1 VNLIFD
7 LDGTL
12 IDSST
17 GIYRAY
23 KESVKT
29 YEKPL
34 EKTYFINYIG
44 PPIQKIIKVL
54 HPTLDDNTVMNIRNS
69 FRELYDSQY
78 FLEFNI
84 YENIIYEIQKLSK
97 KNNCFIV
104 TNKPIKPT
112 RTIINK
118 LKLNERF
125 LDVIGIDSFLSTGQD
140 KSSNI
145 LFLRNQYL
153 LDTKN
158 TFYIGDTYSDFL
170 SAKKNNIEFIAFAK
184 GYHRWSKNE
193 LEEIK
198 YIYYDT
204 NELTSILEFLNTR
217 TR

>member
-1 VNLIFD
+1 MNLIFD
-7 LDGTL
+7 MDGTL
-12 IDSST
+12 IDSSF

-23 KESVKT
+23 KESIQT
-29 YEKPL
+29 YQKPL
-34 EKTYFINYIG
+34 DKNHFTNYIG
-44 PPIQKIIKVL
+44 PPIQKIIKFL
-54 HPTLDDNTVMNIRNS
+54 HPTLDDNTVMTIRNN
-69 FRELYDSQY
+69 FRKLYDGQY
-78 FLEFNI
+78 FLEFKTYDSI
-84 YENIIYEIQKLSK
+84 VDKIQKLSK
-97 KNNCFIV
+97 KNNCFVV

-170 SAKKNNIEFIAFAK
+170 SAKKI
-184 GYHRWSKNE
+184 
-193 LEEIK
+193 
-198 YIYYDT
+198 
-204 NELTSILEFLNTR
+204 ILNLLHLQKATINGQKMN
-217 TR
+217 